1 MRNVAINSKK
11 NAYWVIVRLNFLLY
25 QNKGFKTFNIRKS
38 KSGEERKLIQMY
50 RLI

>member
-1 MRNVAINSKK
+1 MVE
-11 NAYWVIVRLNFLLY
+11 FLESENNDKLVKMY
-25 QNKGFKTFNIRKS
+25 QNKGFKIFNVRKS

>member
-1 MRNVAINSKK
+1 MIRFENISCFSLSENNEKLVS
-11 NAYWVIVRLNFLLY
+11 LY
-25 QNKGFKTFNIRKS
+25 QRRGFKIFNIRKS